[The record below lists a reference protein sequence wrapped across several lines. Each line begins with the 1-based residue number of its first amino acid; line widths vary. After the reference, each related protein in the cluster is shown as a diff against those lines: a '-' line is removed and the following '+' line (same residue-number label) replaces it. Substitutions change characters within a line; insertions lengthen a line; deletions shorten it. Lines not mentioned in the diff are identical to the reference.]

1 MITKREQG
9 RAIPSKQIQIWN
21 TLSNSLLHTAQD
33 ILKLSKL
40 IVNLSFLVG
49 FSYQIQGNAKVLMT
63 TLVITLVLKVFLDV
77 FFVEV
82 LKVSSGLF
90 DGSDARM
97 IGQWTV
103 V

>member
-1 MITKREQG
+1 
-9 RAIPSKQIQIWN
+9 
-21 TLSNSLLHTAQD
+21 
-33 ILKLSKL
+33 
-40 IVNLSFLVG
+40 
-49 FSYQIQGNAKVLMT
+49 MT